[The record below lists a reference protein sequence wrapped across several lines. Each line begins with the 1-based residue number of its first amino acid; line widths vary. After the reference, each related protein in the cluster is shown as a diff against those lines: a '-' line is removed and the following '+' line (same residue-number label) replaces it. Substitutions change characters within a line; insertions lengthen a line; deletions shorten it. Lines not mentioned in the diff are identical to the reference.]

1 MRSKLACLLTWTSP
15 YSSVKTCLERW
26 GDLCG
31 RDCKIHWRSWK
42 NLCLQHE
49 VWGQPMMVTTGARK
63 LQMVQKAHTYAF
75 LSLLVSLLFFFFLQ
89 GSKYRCM
96 CFFRCFYASLIAERS
111 CYMFVVPYRQTE
123 SEGWETHA
131 VVLCQKRKLWGWVL
145 VLKCT

>member
-1 MRSKLACLLTWTSP
+1 MRQGLQNTLKELK
-15 YSSVKTCLERW
+15 KTFVCNMKY
-26 GDLCG
+26 G
-31 RDCKIHWRSWK
+31 
-42 NLCLQHE
+42 
-49 VWGQPMMVTTGARK
+49 GQPMMVTTGARK

-131 VVLCQKRKLWGWVL
+131 VVLCQKRKL
-145 VLKCT
+145 